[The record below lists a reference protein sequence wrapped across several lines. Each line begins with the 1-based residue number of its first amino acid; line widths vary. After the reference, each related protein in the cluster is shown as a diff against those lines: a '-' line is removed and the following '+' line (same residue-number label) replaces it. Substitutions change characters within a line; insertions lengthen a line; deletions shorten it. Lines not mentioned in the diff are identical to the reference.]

1 MRIKVT
7 GYLDIDDE
15 SLIDTEDE
23 TGLSNE
29 GFEMMSNELELD
41 DLTFEKVG

>member
-15 SLIDTEDE
+15 SLIDAEHK
-23 TGLSNE
+23 TGLSAE
-29 GFEMMSNELELD
+29 GFEMMSSELELD
-41 DLTFEKVG
+41 DLTFEKVD